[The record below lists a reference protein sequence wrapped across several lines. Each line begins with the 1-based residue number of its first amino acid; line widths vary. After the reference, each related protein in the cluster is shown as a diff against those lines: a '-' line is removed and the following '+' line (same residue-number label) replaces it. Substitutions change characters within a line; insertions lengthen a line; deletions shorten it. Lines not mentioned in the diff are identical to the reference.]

1 MKKQNTQT
9 SGEYL
14 DYTVGRCLK
23 FQKSKD
29 PQPFAWMSLSEC
41 PYAQGNRR
49 HLCTILL
56 PKRICGDEHHY
67 HEKKISL
74 VCLKQKKKNN

>member
-14 DYTVGRCLK
+14 DYTVVRCLK
-23 FQKSKD
+23 FQKGKH
-29 PQPFAWMSLSEC
+29 PRPFAWMSQSEC
-41 PYAQGNRR
+41 SYAKGIPG

-56 PKRICGDEHHY
+56 PKRICGDEHRF
-67 HEKKISL
+67 HEKKISV
-74 VCLKQKKKNN
+74 VCPKQRKNN